1 MQTRTFSPFLAK
13 TKIFSQTLISSLL
26 KTFKWKRVSIV
37 LLGISCN
44 TLVNVIFDYKY
55 QRPLVSVSFEE
66 YVNAIIAAWV
76 LLSTTRWVAKK
87 MDISFPWQNG
97 IAKRLV
103 RQIPIQFTLVI
114 ILLNVLVIGITYF
127 FYGGF
132 YSFDELMVINLS
144 MITLTLIFTLIDTGM
159 DFSRNWTHSH
169 ERTIQAQSSPKKPI
183 YVTLG
188 KVRHLVKQE
197 SIRCAVSE
205 SGSVIIL
212 TDEDRKLVYP
222 YSLDSL
228 MKLLDTKDFFRAN
241 RQTIL
246 NHKVVKSIKALDHG
260 KIEASLSPSFKSLAA
275 VTISRTRASD
285 FRRWLKSETA

>member
-1 MQTRTFSPFLAK
+1 MQTRAFSPFLAK
-13 TKIFSQTLISSLL
+13 TKIFSQAVVASLL
-26 KTFKWKRVSIV
+26 RAFKWKRVSIV

-66 YVNAIIAAWV
+66 YVNAIIAAWI
-76 LLSTTRWVAKK
+76 LLSTTRWVATK
-87 MDISFPWQNG
+87 MDAAFPWEKG
-97 IAKRLV
+97 IARRLI
-103 RQIPIQFTLVI
+103 RQISIQFTLVI
-114 ILLNVLVIGITYF
+114 VLLNLLVIGITYF

-144 MITLTLIFTLIDTGM
+144 MITLTVIFTLIDTGR
-159 DFSRNWTHSH
+159 DFSTDWAQTHSKAK
-169 ERTIQAQSSPKKPI
+169 ENKSLTSKSI

-205 SGSVIIL
+205 SGSVLIM

-222 YSLDSL
+222 HSLDTL
-228 MKLLDTKDFFRAN
+228 MKSLDNQDFFRAN

-246 NHKVVKSIKALDHG
+246 SHKVVKSIKALDHG
-260 KIEASLSPSFKSLAA
+260 KVEASLSPSCRNLNT

-285 FRRWLKSETA
+285 FRRWVKSKTV

>member
-1 MQTRTFSPFLAK
+1 MHTRAFSPFLAK
-13 TKIFSQTLISSLL
+13 TKIFSQSIIASFL
-26 KTFKWKRVSIV
+26 KTFKWKWVSIV

-66 YVNAIIAAWV
+66 YVNAIIASWI
-76 LLSTTRWVAKK
+76 LLSTTRWVSKK
-87 MDISFPWQNG
+87 VEVKFPWREG
-97 IAKRLV
+97 ITRRLV
-103 RQIPIQFTLVI
+103 RQVSLQFLLVI
-114 ILLNVLVIGITYF
+114 VLLNALVIGITYF

-144 MITLTLIFTLIDTGM
+144 MVTLTVIFTLIDTGM
-159 DFSRNWTHSH
+159 DFSRNWAITGTKSN
-169 ERTIQAQSSPKKPI
+169 RDASLSTKPI

-188 KVRHLVKQE
+188 KVRHLIKQE

-205 SGSVIIL
+205 SGSVIIM

-222 YSLDSL
+222 HSLDAL
-228 MKLLDTKDFFRAN
+228 MKNLDDQNFFRAN

-246 NHKVVKSIKALDHG
+246 SHKIVKSIKALDHG
-260 KIEASLSPSFKSLAA
+260 KIEASLSPSCRSIETI
-275 VTISRTRASD
+275 TISRTRASA
-285 FRRWLKSETA
+285 FRSWLKSKTV

>member
-1 MQTRTFSPFLAK
+1 MQIRAFTPFLTK
-13 TKIFSQTLISSLL
+13 TKIFSQSIAASFL
-26 KTFKWKRVSIV
+26 KTFKWKWVSIV

-66 YVNAIIAAWV
+66 YVNAIIAAWI
-76 LLSTTRWVAKK
+76 LLSTTRWVAAK
-87 MDISFPWQNG
+87 MDTNFPWEKG
-97 IAKRLV
+97 IAKRLI
-103 RQIPIQFTLVI
+103 RQISIQFALVI
-114 ILLNVLVIGITYF
+114 LLLNLLVIGITYF

-144 MITLTLIFTLIDTGM
+144 MITLTIIFTLIDTGR
-159 DFSRNWTHSH
+159 DFSRNWTPSR
-169 ERTIQAQSSPKKPI
+169 EKQSSANKSI
-183 YVTLG
+183 YMTLG

-205 SGSVIIL
+205 SGSVIIM

-222 YSLDSL
+222 HSLDAL
-228 MKLLDTKDFFRAN
+228 MKSLDTQDFFRAN

-246 NHKVVKSIKALDHG
+246 SHKIVKSIKALDHG
-260 KIEASLSPSFKSLAA
+260 KIEASLSPSCRDLNT

-285 FRRWLKSETA
+285 FRSWLKSKTA